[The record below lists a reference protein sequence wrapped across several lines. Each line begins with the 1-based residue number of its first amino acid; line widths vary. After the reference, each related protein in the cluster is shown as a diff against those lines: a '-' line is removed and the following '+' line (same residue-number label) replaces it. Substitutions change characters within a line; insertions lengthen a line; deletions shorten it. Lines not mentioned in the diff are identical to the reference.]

1 MSAPDWA
8 SASPDDVPRDVPRHD
23 ASNAI
28 EADLRVRHP
37 GFSLDVSLRLP
48 AQGVSVLLG
57 PSGCGKTTVLRAL
70 AGLGPTHERA
80 QGRVRVRGELWQD
93 DAQGVWLPVHQ
104 RPIGVVFQDASLF
117 DHLSVQGNLDYGW
130 RRVPP
135 AQRRLRHD
143 DVIPMLGIGHLLQ
156 RRPHGLSGGE
166 RQRVA
171 IARALLTSPAL
182 LLMDEP
188 LSALDAARKAEVLPC
203 LERLGQAGVPVVYVT
218 HALDEAARLADHLV
232 LLHEGRVQASG
243 PASALWTRLDVSLS
257 QLDEA
262 AAVLPARVRAHDAA
276 QGLSLLSVG
285 DADQDLTLWTSMCQA
300 EPGAA
305 LKVQVAARDVSV
317 SLSRAHDSSILN
329 ILPAVVDEVRDD
341 ATGSVTLRLRLQSG
355 ARDTGTEGA
364 PCLLA
369 RVTRRSAEVLG
380 LRAGVSVFAQVK
392 GVALLRA

>member
-1 MSAPDWA
+1 MSAPAWA
-8 SASPDDVPRDVPRHD
+8 PSLADGVPRHD
-23 ASNAI
+23 DGNAI
-28 EADLRVRHP
+28 EADLRVQHP

-80 QGRVRVRGELWQD
+80 QGRVRVRGEVWQD

-143 DVIPMLGIGHLLQ
+143 DVIPMLGIGHLLK

-232 LLHEGRVQASG
+232 LLDEGRVQASG

-262 AAVLPARVRAHDAA
+262 AAVLPARVCAHDAA

-285 DADQDLTLWTSMCQA
+285 DADQGLALWTSSCQA
-300 EPGAA
+300 APGAA

-355 ARDTGTEGA
+355 AHDAGTEAA

-369 RVTRRSAEVLG
+369 RVTRRSADVLG
-380 LRAGVSVFAQVK
+380 LRVGVSVFAQVK